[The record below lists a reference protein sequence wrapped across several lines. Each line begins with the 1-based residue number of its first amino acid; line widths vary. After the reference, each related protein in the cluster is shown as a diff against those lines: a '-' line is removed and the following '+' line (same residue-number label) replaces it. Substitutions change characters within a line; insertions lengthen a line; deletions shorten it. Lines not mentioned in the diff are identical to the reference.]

1 MGGQSTILNT
11 FKKKI
16 ISRFKSTRIWL
27 LDPKAM
33 DEIIGPNSLYI
44 VMNQTKEEQ
53 NDDYQSNQKEDG
65 DME

>member
-1 MGGQSTILNT
+1 M
-11 FKKKI
+11 
-16 ISRFKSTRIWL
+16 

-65 DME
+65 DMEWA